1 MGLQNQYWTPFQ
13 LKKTNWKQRR
23 SSPLLPTAQA
33 LGHQREER
41 SPVPDSDL
49 NNNRSVHF
57 EWKPNKQ
64 EGSVDGRR
72 CAGRTPFAGPSNKLH
87 LFCEF
92 PERCY
97 VFPSATHWH
106 LSYFVCS
113 LVGALYM
120 STNKLRIFDASV
132 PIVKTKPS
140 PLTWKILRKVC
151 LELLVKCVSNSLN
164 LQWISVCCGSKRS
177 GTSSSKKQ
185 TWAGVKP
192 GKAFLLLP
200 KRCHKQEESSWTQRQ
215 PKKHHYL

>member
-1 MGLQNQYWTPFQ
+1 MLE
-13 LKKTNWKQRR
+13 
-23 SSPLLPTAQA
+23 SPLTN
-33 LGHQREER
+33 
-41 SPVPDSDL
+41 SPSTWTSKRGEKPCPPDSDL
-49 NNNRSVHF
+49 NNNRSVPF

-72 CAGRTPFAGPSNKLH
+72 WAGRTPFAGPSNKFH

-92 PERCY
+92 PEHCY
-97 VFPSATHWH
+97 VFPSAAHWH

-164 LQWISVCCGSKRS
+164 LQRISVCCESKRS
-177 GTSSSKKQ
+177 GTLSSKNQ

-200 KRCHKQEESSWTQRQ
+200 KQCHKQEENSWTQRQ